1 MSVMTPVFAAMFAA
15 VSEKE
20 TGCFLASP
28 MVDVSAPVRGC

>member
-1 MSVMTPVFAAMFAA
+1 MSVMTPGFTAMFAA

-28 MVDVSAPVRGC
+28 MVDVSAPMCGC